1 MSLAVYF
8 ALLLLDLQVHLQEQI
23 AHYRSENKTKLRI
36 HFSQSQTQQSKSK

>member
-36 HFSQSQTQQSKSK
+36 HFS